1 MGAKELRGGGERLH
15 QEAVLSFALKK
26 RLKSFVSSREKC
38 NFVADSV
45 KAVSTFYRKSKRRY
59 AYLVSR
65 EPRKFKTMHRE
76 GIVVLTQKRGLLSPY
91 SCIWVFLGPST

>member
-1 MGAKELRGGGERLH
+1 MVRGCIRRPFFHL
-15 QEAVLSFALKK
+15 LFKK
-26 RLKSFVSSREKC
+26 KLKSFVSSREKC